1 MKTNID
7 GRECAP
13 WCIRDHQA
21 DDSGPTSCGGTDR
34 RTGSSRAAARQ
45 YRWEASPEV
54 ETWLIGPRGVSTV
67 SADAP
72 YRAAELAQFIEL
84 AADAPEEDLR
94 ALAAHVRQAA
104 AETWPEQEPEAGS

>member
-21 DDSGPTSCGGTDR
+21 GDSGTLACFGTDR
-34 RTGSSRAAARQ
+34 RTGSTRAAARQ

-54 ETWLIGPRGVSTV
+54 ETWLIGPRGVGSV
-67 SADAP
+67 SADSAH
-72 YRAAELAQFIEL
+72 RAAALAKFIEL

-94 ALAAHVRQAA
+94 ALAAHVREAA
-104 AETWPEQEPEAGS
+104 AEAWPEQEPEAGS